1 MFSTSSRISSI
12 YIYNKQLWAPLFRF
26 SGAFSNIIL
35 NILFI
40 PRFGLLG
47 AAIATLFSYLIM
59 TVFLFYKSNQWM
71 RVPYNWSLIIKQFM
85 LTVLTVVVFVQL
97 SPTILNCF
105 LITLFYFILLLSIG
119 FYSVIKKI
127 FKQLF

>member
-1 MFSTSSRISSI
+1 MTDRNTPEI
-12 YIYNKQLWAPLFRF
+12 YYEFGIIN
-26 SGAFSNIIL
+26 AFSNIIL

-47 AAIATLFSYLIM
+47 AAIATFFSYLIM

-127 FKQLF
+127 F